1 MWITPRTY
9 FIYFFIFIGTGMAAI
24 KIEIKKFPINFKI
37 CFDEYLNKDNKT
49 KEKQMCHNIISEDN
63 KEMNIL
69 V

>member
-1 MWITPRTY
+1 MT
-9 FIYFFIFIGTGMAAI
+9 AI

-37 CFDEYLNKDNKT
+37 CFDDDSKNDNKT

-63 KEMNIL
+63 KEVNII

>member
-1 MWITPRTY
+1 MT
-9 FIYFFIFIGTGMAAI
+9 AI

-63 KEMNIL
+63 KEVNII

>member
-1 MWITPRTY
+1 MT
-9 FIYFFIFIGTGMAAI
+9 AI

-37 CFDEYLNKDNKT
+37 CFDEYLKKDNKT
-49 KEKQMCHNIISEDN
+49 KEKKMCHNIISEDN